1 MHKIIY
7 LAAAL
12 TLLTLPV
19 LAQNE
24 LVQVAPAQATAVSE
38 SSFWATE
45 VRDGIL
51 PPAALR
57 IPQEPLIV
65 DLEAKGRTS
74 GVQGGTLRTLV
85 SRSKDIR
92 QMVVYGYARLVGYA
106 PDYSLQPDLLRAVD
120 VLDDRRY
127 TLHLRKGHRW
137 SDGAPFTSADFAYW
151 WNDVANNALITPSG
165 PPEWMSIDGKMGTV
179 TFPDAHTVVF
189 EWEIPN
195 SSFLPLLAQASPP
208 FIYRP
213 SHYLKQYHGDYADP
227 NTLIQ
232 EIQAA
237 RVKSWPALHNKRDN
251 MYKFDNPDEPT
262 LQPWMNASGRPT
274 SRNLFV
280 RNPYFHRV
288 DTKGTQLPY
297 IDVVEMTVVGGG
309 LVAAKANAGEVDL
322 QARGLDFRDVAILKK
337 GELEGGNYRTLLWA
351 NGAASQIAIYPN
363 LNFRDPVWREVMR
376 DVRFRRALSLG
387 IDRRMI
393 NRALYFGIADE
404 GGMTAL
410 SQSPLFDP
418 DDLNA
423 WSHMD
428 IAHGNRLL
436 DEMGLT
442 ERMPNGIRKLPDGRP
457 MEFVIETAGERQEE
471 ENALTIITDTWRDL
485 GIRLIM
491 RPLDRD
497 ILRNRIYA
505 GTGMAAVWYGWDNG
519 LPSASTSP
527 SYLAPTQQEFFAW
540 PKWGQYYQTKGQ
552 AGEAPDMEAPK
563 RLLDLQYEWDM
574 TSDLAKRT
582 AIWDEMLD
590 IHAQQQFAIGVLSG
604 APQPVVVSRRLRNV
618 PEKGIWAYDPGGH
631 FGIHRIDEFY
641 FEDAFQQVS
650 Q

>member
-1 MHKIIY
+1 MRN
-7 LAAAL
+7 LLVTAAAL
-12 TLLTLPV
+12 VLWAMPA
-19 LAQNE
+19 LAQS
-24 LVQVAPAQATAVSE
+24 VQVKE
-38 SSFWATE
+38 SSFWAAE
-45 VRDGIL
+45 VNDGNM
-51 PPAALR
+51 PPAAQR
-57 IPQEPLIV
+57 IPQQPLVV
-65 DLEAKGRTS
+65 DLKAKDRTL
-74 GVQGGTLRTLV
+74 GTQGGTLRTLV

-92 QMVVYGYARLVGYA
+92 QMVVYGYARLMGYTE
-106 PDYSLQPDLLRAVD
+106 DYSLKPDILRDITVEE
-120 VLDDRRY
+120 DRKF
-127 TLHLRKGHRW
+127 TLHLRHGHRW

-151 WNDVANNALITPSG
+151 WHNVANNALITPSG
-165 PPEWMSIDGKMGTV
+165 PPEWMTVDGKLGSV
-179 TFPDAHTVVF
+179 TFPDAQTVVF
-189 EWEIPN
+189 EWPTPN
-195 SSFLPLLAQASPP
+195 PNFLPLLAQASPP

-213 SHYLKQYHGDYADP
+213 AHYLKQFHADFADP
-227 NTLIQ
+227 DFLLQ
-232 EIQAA
+232 EILAA
-237 RVKSWPALHNKRDN
+237 RVKSWAALHNKRDN
-251 MYKFDNPDEPT
+251 MYKFDNPDQPT
-262 LQPWMNASGRPT
+262 LQPWMNASGKPT

-280 RNPYFHRV
+280 RNPYFHRI
-288 DTKGTQLPY
+288 DKAGTQLPY

-309 LVAAKANAGEVDL
+309 LIAAKANAGEVDL

-337 GELEGGNYRTLLWA
+337 GETDGGDYRTLLWS

-363 LNFRDPVWREVMR
+363 LNFADPVWREVMR

-393 NRALYFGIADE
+393 NRALYFGMAKE

-410 SQSPLFDP
+410 TRSPLFNP
-418 DDLNA
+418 AYLKA
-423 WSHMD
+423 WSDMD
-428 IAHGNRLL
+428 IDHANRLL

-442 ERMPNGIRKLPDGRP
+442 ERTGNGLRKLPDGRP
-457 MEFVIETAGERQEE
+457 MEFVIETAGERQEV

-519 LPSASTSP
+519 LPRAETSP
-527 SYLAPTQQEFFAW
+527 QYLAPTQQEFFAW

-563 RLLDLQYEWDM
+563 RLLQLEWDWAH
-574 TSDLAKRT
+574 TDNPAERT
-582 AIWDEMLD
+582 AIWDEMLA
-590 IHAQQQFAIGVLSG
+590 IHADQQFAIGILSS

-618 PEKGIWAYDPGGH
+618 PDEAIWAYDPGAH

-641 FEDAFQQVS
+641 FDDAFMQVS